1 MSNGVLKTWILNTA
15 TAKKL
20 NLKSTGHAS
29 RSIGSPPGT
38 GTNNLFMANG
48 VISYKDILDSAK
60 RGFYATELIGMGV
73 NLVTGDFSVGAS
85 GYWIENGEKVFP
97 VSEVTIAS
105 NLTEMFLNLSAAN
118 DLEFKYGINAPTL
131 CIEGMTLAGK

>member
-1 MSNGVLKTWILNTA
+1 MNTA

-20 NLKSTGHAS
+20 NLETTGHAS
-29 RSIGSPPGT
+29 RSIGAPPGT

-48 VISYKDILDSAK
+48 IISYEDLIGSIN

-85 GYWIENGEKVFP
+85 GYWIENGEKIFP

-105 NLTEMFLNLSAAN
+105 NLKEMFLNLSAAN
-118 DLEFKYGINAPTL
+118 DLEFKYGTNAPTL
-131 CIEGMTLAGK
+131 CIENMTLAGK